1 MGHMSGHT
9 VPGAWP
15 ERMIATTLTHRQA
28 LAQARRTYET
38 LYQAVLAETGEDEH
52 ARVERTYARGLAALD
67 GQTATNASL
76 SATAADAFNA
86 YMAAAADGD
95 AEAKFAWLKMMPRV
109 VSEITAGMEPVWV
122 FGPLYSARYEVFLN
136 TTLQAFDT
144 LVHVANE
151 TWVPYE
157 TVTHIEPVQDWQ
169 FTVRPE
175 RAWYSLFVSWTL
187 PRPRARPDRERQS
200 TLALAA

>member
-1 MGHMSGHT
+1 
-9 VPGAWP
+9 
-15 ERMIATTLTHRQA
+15 MIPTTLTHRQA

-38 LYQAVLAETGEDEH
+38 LYRAVLAETVEDER

-67 GQTATNASL
+67 GQTATDASL
-76 SATAADAFNA
+76 STTAAEAFNA
-86 YMAAAADGD
+86 YMRSAADGD

-109 VSEITAGMEPVWV
+109 VSEIAGGIEPVWV
-122 FGPLYSARYEVFLN
+122 FGPRYSARYEVFLN
-136 TTLQAFDT
+136 TTLHAFDT

-157 TVTHIEPVQDWQ
+157 TITHIEPVQDWQ

-175 RAWYSLFVSWTL
+175 RAWYSLFVSWSL
-187 PRPRARPDRERQS
+187 PRRHERPDRERQS